1 MTLEEFHSYQ
11 EQTFDSFCKSVIRNE
26 SIDAFRELAYR
37 REHEVEFSALSASE
51 LAALH
56 SKADFNTYR
65 KNYRVLGYVIE
76 VCDPALGENLQ
87 FMPAQFCDIILLSY
101 FLDYTDFEIGNLLHV
116 NKSTVRYR
124 RVAALRRLK
133 KMLEDFERE

>member
-56 SKADFNTYR
+56 CKTDFNTYR
-65 KNYRVLGYVIE
+65 KNYSVLGYVIE

-87 FMPAQFCDIILLSY
+87 FMSAQFRDIILLSY

>member
-76 VCDPALGENLQ
+76 VSDPALGENLQ
-87 FMPAQFCDIILLSY
+87 FMPAQFRDIILLSY

>member
-56 SKADFNTYR
+56 SKTDFNTYR

-87 FMPAQFCDIILLSY
+87 FMPAQFRDIILLSY